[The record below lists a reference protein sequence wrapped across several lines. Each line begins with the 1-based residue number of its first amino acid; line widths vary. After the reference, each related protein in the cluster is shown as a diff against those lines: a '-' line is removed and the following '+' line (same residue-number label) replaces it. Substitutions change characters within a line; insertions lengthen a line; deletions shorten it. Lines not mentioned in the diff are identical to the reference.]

1 MTRPPLSPQA
11 LRAALKDGLM
21 AFPLTD
27 FDADNRFAADRFAAR
42 IDWLSGHGAAALFV
56 AGGAGE
62 FFSLAP
68 DEHEAILATAIASGP
83 RQPVIAATGFGT
95 AMAVDLAARAERQ
108 GADGLLLLPPYLTET
123 TQEGLFQ
130 HIRAVCAATGLGV
143 IVYNRA
149 NCRLTAETLLRLLD
163 ACPNLVGFKDGVG
176 DSEEFLRMRALS
188 GDRVTWINGMP
199 TAEAHALA
207 FAGMGVNSYTSAI
220 YNFAP
225 AAAMAVHGAV
235 RMGDRDRVLGFVR
248 DFLGPYGRLR
258 ARGAGYAVSI
268 VKAGAEIVGRGA
280 GPVRPPLSPL
290 APHEVEELAA
300 LIARLDVQ
308 EIAA

>member
-1 MTRPPLSPQA
+1 MTRPPLSPQSLRTA
-11 LRAALKDGLM
+11 LDGGLM

-27 FDADNRFAADRFAAR
+27 FDADDRFDPAGFAAR
-42 IDWLSGHGAAALFV
+42 IDWMGGQGAAALFV

-68 DEHEAILATAIASGP
+68 DEHDAILKTALAAAP
-83 RQPVIAATGFGT
+83 RQPVIAATGYGT
-95 AMAVDLAARAERQ
+95 AMATELAARSERN

-123 TQEGLFQ
+123 SQEGLFH

-149 NCRLTAETLLRLLD
+149 NCRIGADTLLRLLD

-176 DSEEFLRMRALS
+176 DTEEFLRMRALA

-207 FAGMGVNSYTSAI
+207 YAGMGVTGYTSAI

-225 AAAMAVHGAV
+225 AAAMAVHRAV
-235 RMGDRDRVLGFVR
+235 RAGDSARVLAFVR

-268 VKAGAEIVGRGA
+268 VKAAVEIIGRSA

-290 APHEVEELAA
+290 TPAEVAELAA
-300 LIARLDVQ
+300 LIARLDTL
-308 EIAA
+308 ELAA